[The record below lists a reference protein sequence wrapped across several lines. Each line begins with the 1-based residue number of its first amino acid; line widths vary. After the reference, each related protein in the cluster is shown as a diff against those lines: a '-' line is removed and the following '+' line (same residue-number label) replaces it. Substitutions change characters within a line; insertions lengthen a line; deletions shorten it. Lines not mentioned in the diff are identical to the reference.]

1 MRLVTEFE
9 RFMDGLPPDD
19 VRRKWVDDMQQ
30 VLAENMFAGDNV
42 PKDRIP
48 RYYRDKYGINTLFR
62 YDHPDGYRST
72 YTIRNVGDGVSV
84 FIFDIMSHRE
94 YDKRFGYRTS

>member
-1 MRLVTEFE
+1 
-9 RFMDGLPPDD
+9 MDGLPLDD
-19 VRRKWVDDMQQ
+19 VRKKWVDDMQE

-48 RYYRDKYGINTLFR
+48 RNYKYRFWDNELFL
-62 YDHPDGYRST
+62 YDHPQGYRST
-72 YTIRNVGDGVSV
+72 YTLRNVGEGVSV
-84 FIFDIMSHRE
+84 FIFDIMSHKE